1 MYKRQDLYKTG
12 RLEFVN
18 LLRGSFNGVVIDK
31 ISQEVNV
38 FVDQLGERAVFYNNE
53 KDEFFVS
60 TDFNRL
66 IEVFKYKKLKYSIDK
81 DLSLI
86 HI

>member
-1 MYKRQDLYKTG
+1 MSLTIIDLYKTG

-53 KDEFFVS
+53 KMSFLFP
-60 TDFNRL
+60 R
-66 IEVFKYKKLKYSIDK
+66 ISIDLLK
-81 DLSLI
+81 CLNTRN
-86 HI
+86 